1 MASRRPALSETGT
14 AHTFSYDVDGAL
26 TVVKGGCTW
35 SLGAAMHFAA
45 AAAAATQQSQT
56 QTQQELG
63 GFVQQGL
70 PDQSYVRV
78 PRDLPQL
85 LAAGLESVT
94 FEAGTVLRCVVCAGV
109 C

>member
-1 MASRRPALSETGT
+1 M
-14 AHTFSYDVDGAL
+14 
-26 TVVKGGCTW
+26 
-35 SLGAAMHFAA
+35 
-45 AAAAATQQSQT
+45 
-56 QTQQELG
+56 
-63 GFVQQGL
+63 QQGL